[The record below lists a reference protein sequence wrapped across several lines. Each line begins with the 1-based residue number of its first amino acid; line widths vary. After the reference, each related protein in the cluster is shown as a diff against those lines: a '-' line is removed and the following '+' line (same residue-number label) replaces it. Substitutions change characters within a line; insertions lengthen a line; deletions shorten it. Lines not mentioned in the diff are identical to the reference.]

1 MEKNWS
7 MVMFDFFENLFGL
20 AGEIG
25 LTILSRAYRY
35 IKFVLKWSGIGLA
48 LSAVVGAIGAY
59 FDRGGAVF
67 AGIAGVGVS
76 IAFAFLALSPAV
88 YLLWTAGEKDRKLGR
103 IAQTAFV
110 LMTGMLVLGV
120 YVAVFHA
127 WQSPEFWILLVAV
140 GILIM
145 ATVMAGS
152 SISPEAIGGWAKRV
166 SIIVVVLMAVSFG
179 IKQLPDFYRAKFTDS
194 AKMTIGL
201 DSDEVAFENIDKFFS
216 GDGKPVIWYTENSGN
231 RKFYKAPGFDKRTGD
246 SRIAITKQIV
256 GEEDSR
262 RVFEK
267 QVTEQKLVDEKQAA
281 DEQKAVADIE
291 VARLKAEQEN
301 QLKAQ
306 QVTKELEVQQQ
317 ERETLAEQQRVEAER
332 VAQEA
337 AQEEQR
343 QLALRPIL
351 VASTIMGPSDQSQDI
366 VVTRPSTQFT
376 YQKTSFEPEQSVVTF
391 DIIGVK
397 PTASDKNKYDVTLQP
412 ETLISNGQKYDISRR
427 AEPVQLTVKKDN
439 SNSIRNIIGGTLAG
453 VAVGAIMG
461 GKKGA
466 VTGAVI
472 GATAGTIYTVA
483 SHGQKFQLVAGDP
496 MPPILIRPIVP

>member
-7 MVMFDFFENLFGL
+7 VVMFDFFENLFGL

-48 LSAVVGAIGAY
+48 LSAIVGTIGAR
-59 FDRGGAVF
+59 FDQSGVVF
-67 AGIAGVGVS
+67 VGIAGVGLS
-76 IAFAFLALSPAV
+76 IAFAFLALSPVV
-88 YLLWTAGEKDRKLGR
+88 YLLWTAGEKDRKIGR

-166 SIIVVVLMAVSFG
+166 SIIVVVLMAASFG
-179 IKQLPDFYRAKFTDS
+179 INQLPDFYRAKFTDS

-201 DSDEVAFENIDKFFS
+201 DSDEVAYESIDKFFS
-216 GDGKPVIWYTENSGN
+216 GDGKPIIWYTENSGN

-256 GEEDSR
+256 EEEDSR
-262 RVFEK
+262 RTLEK
-267 QVTEQKLVDEKQAA
+267 QSEEKRVA
-281 DEQKAVADIE
+281 DEQKAVADAE
-291 VARLKAEQEN
+291 AAKLQTEAARLQAEEEKRQ
-301 QLKAQ
+301 KAQ
-306 QVTKELEVQQQ
+306 QAAE
-317 ERETLAEQQRVEAER
+317 ETARQQREQEIQATQQRAEAER
-332 VAQEA
+332 AAQEA
-337 AQEEQR
+337 AREEQLRLAR
-343 QLALRPIL
+343 QPIP

-366 VVTRPSTQFT
+366 VVTRPSTQFM
-376 YQKTSFEPEQSVVTF
+376 YQGTTFVPEQSVVTF
-391 DIIGVK
+391 DITGVK
-397 PTASDKNKYDVTLQP
+397 PNSDKNKYDVTLQP
-412 ETLISNGQKYDISRR
+412 EMLISNGQKYDISRR

-439 SNSIRNIIGGTLAG
+439 SNSIRNAIIGAG
-453 VAVGAIMG
+453 VGAAGGALLG

-466 VTGAVI
+466 FAGAAIGAV
-472 GATAGTIYTVA
+472 AGTIIPMV
-483 SHGQKFQLVAGDP
+483 SHGYKFQLTAGDP
-496 MPPILIRPIVP
+496 MPPVIIRPMVP